1 VRAADD
7 TAGEVAAVVGM
18 RVAGQAEE
26 WPMPSVTMLSHCINM
41 SEIRLSTEMVLM
53 SKLGRAMIQRRRT
66 VWEWKRSWYL

>member
-1 VRAADD
+1 
-7 TAGEVAAVVGM
+7 M

-26 WPMPSVTMLSHCINM
+26 QPMPSVTMLSHCIDM
-41 SEIRLSTEMVLM
+41 SEIRPSTEMVSM